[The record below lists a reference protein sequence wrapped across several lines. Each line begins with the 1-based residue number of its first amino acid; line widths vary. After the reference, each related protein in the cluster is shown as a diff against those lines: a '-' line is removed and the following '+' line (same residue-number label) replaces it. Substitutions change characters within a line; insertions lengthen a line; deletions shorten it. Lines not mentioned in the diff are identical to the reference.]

1 MCYKT
6 GNLKTMTGNI
16 NTANCTNCEHFSK
29 CFQHLFPDELEF
41 ITEKKI
47 QLTYLPGET
56 LFKQGAFAPYV
67 MFVIQGLVKVYLQTG
82 SNKQLNIRLA
92 MEGDYLAF
100 SSVFDENI
108 YNYSA
113 VALKNSTVCMIDKT
127 ALRKLF
133 LKNAMFAMHITS
145 RNCRNEAWLLD
156 MLKNITYKQMRGKL
170 ASALIYLSSEQ
181 FLEQDVFQYLTRKD
195 IADFASI
202 TTESSIRFIKEFEKE
217 GILKLDGKNIS
228 ITNRETLVDIA
239 KNG

>member
-1 MCYKT
+1 
-6 GNLKTMTGNI
+6 MTENS

-41 ITEKKI
+41 INDKKI
-47 QLTYLPGET
+47 QLTYLQGET

-67 MFVIQGLVKVYLQTG
+67 MFVIDGLVKVYLQTG
-82 SNKQLNIRLA
+82 SNKQINIRLA
-92 MEGDYLAF
+92 VEGDYLAF

-113 VALKNSTVCMIDKT
+113 VALKDSVVCMIDKT

-133 LKNAMFAMHITS
+133 LKNSEFAMRITS

-156 MLKNITYKQMRGKL
+156 MLKNVTYKQMRGKI
-170 ASALIYLSSEQ
+170 ASSLLYLSSEK
-181 FLEQDVFQYLTRKD
+181 FLNHNVFQYLTRKD

-202 TTESSIRFIKEFEKE
+202 TTESTIKFIKEFEKE
-217 GILKLDGKNIS
+217 GILKLDGKD
-228 ITNRETLVDIA
+228 ITIIDQRVLEDIA

>member
-1 MCYKT
+1 MAE
-6 GNLKTMTGNI
+6 NS

-29 CFQHLFPDELEF
+29 CFQHLFPDEIEF
-41 ITEKKI
+41 INDKKI
-47 QLTYLPGET
+47 QLTYLQGET

-67 MFVIQGLVKVYLQTG
+67 LFVIDGLVKVYLQTG
-82 SNKQLNIRLA
+82 SNKQINIRLA
-92 MEGDYLAF
+92 VEGDYLAF

-113 VALKNSTVCMIDKT
+113 VALKDSTVCMIDKT

-133 LKNAMFAMHITS
+133 LKNSEFAMRITS

-170 ASALIYLSSEQ
+170 ASSLLYLSSEK
-181 FLEQDVFQYLTRKD
+181 FLNHNVFQYLTRKD

-202 TTESSIRFIKEFEKE
+202 TTESTIKFIKEFEKE
-217 GILKLDGKNIS
+217 GILRLNGKD
-228 ITNRETLVDIA
+228 ITIIDQKMLEDIA

>member
-1 MCYKT
+1 
-6 GNLKTMTGNI
+6 MTGDND
-16 NTANCTNCEHFSK
+16 NANCTNCEHFSR

-41 ITEKKI
+41 ITDKKI
-47 QLTYLPGET
+47 QLTYQTGET

-67 MFVIQGLVKVYLQTG
+67 MFIIEGMVKVYIQTG

-113 VALKNSTVCMIDKT
+113 VALKDSIVCMIDKV

-133 LKNAMFAMHITS
+133 LNNAEFAMNITS
-145 RNCRNEAWLLD
+145 RNCRNEEWLLD

-170 ASALIYLSSEQ
+170 ASALIYLSAEK
-181 FLEQDVFQYLTRKD
+181 FLTQDVFLFLTRKD

-202 TTESSIRFIKEFEKE
+202 TTESTIKFIKEFEKE
-217 GILKLDGKNIS
+217 GILKLDGKNIT
-228 ITNRETLVDIA
+228 ITDRKVLDNIA

>member
-1 MCYKT
+1 
-6 GNLKTMTGNI
+6 MTGDN
-16 NTANCTNCEHFSK
+16 NTANCTNCKHFSK

-41 ITEKKI
+41 INNKKI
-47 QLTYLPGET
+47 QLTYLAGET

-67 MFVIQGLVKVYLQTG
+67 MFVIKGVVKVYIQTG
-82 SNKQLNIRLA
+82 SNKQMNIKLA
-92 MEGDYLAF
+92 VEGDYLAF

-113 VALKNSTVCMIDKT
+113 VALKDSIVCMIDKT

-133 LKNAMFAMHITS
+133 LNNSEFAMNITS

-156 MLKNITYKQMRGKL
+156 MLKNMSYKQMRGKL
-170 ASALIYLSSEQ
+170 ASALIYLSSEK
-181 FLEQDVFQYLTRKD
+181 FIAQDVFLHLTRKD

-202 TTESSIRFIKEFEKE
+202 TTESTIRFIKEFEKE
-217 GILKLDGKNIS
+217 GVLKLEGKSIIIS
-228 ITNRETLVDIA
+228 DRKTLDEIA

>member
-1 MCYKT
+1 VT
-6 GNLKTMTGNI
+6 ENS

-29 CFQHLFPDELEF
+29 CFQHLFPDEIEF
-41 ITEKKI
+41 INDKKI
-47 QLTYLPGET
+47 QLTYLQGET

-67 MFVIQGLVKVYLQTG
+67 MFVINGLVKVYLQTG
-82 SNKQLNIRLA
+82 SNKQINIRLA
-92 MEGDYLAF
+92 VEGDYLAF

-113 VALKNSTVCMIDKT
+113 VALKDSVVCMIDKT

-133 LKNAMFAMHITS
+133 LKNAEFAMRITS

-156 MLKNITYKQMRGKL
+156 MLKNVTYKQMRGKI
-170 ASALIYLSSEQ
+170 ASSLLYLSSEK
-181 FLEQDVFQYLTRKD
+181 FLNHNVFQHLTRKD

-202 TTESSIRFIKEFEKE
+202 TTESTIKFIKEFEKE
-217 GILKLDGKNIS
+217 GILKLDGKDIK
-228 ITNRETLVDIA
+228 ITDQRTLEDIA

>member
-1 MCYKT
+1 MI
-6 GNLKTMTGNI
+6 GEN

-41 ITEKKI
+41 ISDKKI

-67 MFVIQGLVKVYLQTG
+67 MFVIKGMVKVYIQTG

-113 VALKNSTVCMIDKT
+113 VALKDSIVCMIDKT

-133 LKNAMFAMHITS
+133 LNNAEFAMNITS
-145 RNCRNEAWLLD
+145 RNCRNEAWLLN
-156 MLKNITYKQMRGKL
+156 MLKTITYKQMRGKL
-170 ASALIYLSSEQ
+170 ASALIYLSSKK
-181 FLEQDVFQYLTRKD
+181 FLAQDVFHYLTRKD

-202 TTESSIRFIKEFEKE
+202 TTESTIRFIKEFEKE
-217 GILKLDGKNIS
+217 QILNLEGKNIT
-228 ITNRETLVDIA
+228 ITNRKALDEIA
-239 KNG
+239 RNG

>member
-1 MCYKT
+1 
-6 GNLKTMTGNI
+6 MTGEN
-16 NTANCTNCEHFSK
+16 NTANCTDCEHFSK

-41 ITEKKI
+41 ISDKKI
-47 QLTYLPGET
+47 QLTYLTGET

-67 MFVIQGLVKVYLQTG
+67 MFVIKGVVKVYIQTG
-82 SNKQLNIRLA
+82 INKQMNIKLA
-92 MEGDYLAF
+92 TEGDYLAF

-113 VALKNSTVCMIDKT
+113 VALKDSIVCMIDKT

-133 LKNAMFAMHITS
+133 LNNAEFAMNITS

-170 ASALIYLSSEQ
+170 ASALIYLSSEK
-181 FLEQDVFQYLTRKD
+181 FLAQDVFHYLTRKD

-202 TTESSIRFIKEFEKE
+202 TTESTIRFIKEFEKE
-217 GILKLDGKNIS
+217 QILKLEGKNIT
-228 ITNRETLVDIA
+228 ITDIKA
-239 KNG
+239 LDEIARNG

>member
-1 MCYKT
+1 
-6 GNLKTMTGNI
+6 MTGGN

-41 ITEKKI
+41 ISNKKI
-47 QLTYLPGET
+47 QLTYLTGET

-67 MFVIQGLVKVYLQTG
+67 LFVIKGIVKVYIQTG

-113 VALKNSTVCMIDKT
+113 VALKDSIVCMIDKT

-133 LKNAMFAMHITS
+133 LNNAEFAMNITS
-145 RNCRNEAWLLD
+145 RNCKNEAWMLD
-156 MLKNITYKQMRGKL
+156 MIKNITYKQMRGKL
-170 ASALIYLSSEQ
+170 ASALIYLSAEK
-181 FLEQDVFQYLTRKD
+181 FLAQDIFLFLTRKD

-202 TTESSIRFIKEFEKE
+202 TTESTIRFIKEFEKE
-217 GILKLDGKNIS
+217 GILKLDGKNIVIS
-228 ITNRETLVDIA
+228 NRKILDDIA
-239 KNG
+239 RNG

>member
-1 MCYKT
+1 
-6 GNLKTMTGNI
+6 MTENS

-29 CFQHLFPDELEF
+29 CFQHLFPDEIEF
-41 ITEKKI
+41 INDKKI
-47 QLTYLPGET
+47 QLTYLQGET

-67 MFVIQGLVKVYLQTG
+67 MFVINGLVKVYLQTG
-82 SNKQLNIRLA
+82 SNKQINIRLA
-92 MEGDYLAF
+92 VEGDYLAF

-113 VALKNSTVCMIDKT
+113 VALKDSVVCMIDKT

-133 LKNAMFAMHITS
+133 LKNAEFAMRITS

-156 MLKNITYKQMRGKL
+156 MLKNVTYKQMRGKI
-170 ASALIYLSSEQ
+170 ASSLLYLSSEK
-181 FLEQDVFQYLTRKD
+181 FLNHNVFQHLTRKD

-202 TTESSIRFIKEFEKE
+202 TTESTIKFIKEFEKE
-217 GILKLDGKNIS
+217 GILKLDGKDIK
-228 ITNRETLVDIA
+228 ITDQRTLEDIA